1 MEGGDLS
8 EYAMPRIT
16 VVLEGVLC
24 DVDITTSGKRWHK
37 QTQTHLDWL
46 ETPLKG
52 LVDMRRKFPETAI
65 DVVTFISEA
74 VCEHAAQFFNRNG
87 ITVNRVYYEDIAE
100 FAMMLRFRIDVVS
113 IYDSAPERLDV
124 FGQKGIS
131 VVKGWAF

>member
-1 MEGGDLS
+1 MENGDLS
-8 EYAMPRIT
+8 EYAVPRLT

-24 DVDITTSGKRWHK
+24 NVEITTSGKRWHK

-52 LVDMRRKFPETAI
+52 LVDMRRKFPEAAI
-65 DVVTFISEA
+65 DVVTFISQD
-74 VCEHAAQFFNRNG
+74 VCEHAADFFARHDINA
-87 ITVNRVYYEDIAE
+87 NRVYYEALDE

-113 IYDSAPERLDV
+113 IYDSDPDRLHV

-131 VVKGWAF
+131 VVRGWAF